1 MQYCVQF
8 WTDYGIWILDNHI
21 PIGTVK
27 MFKQNKNILPHA
39 ESKPFLPITLYWF
52 MLRQAII

>member
-1 MQYCVQF
+1 MEQTQNKVNQY
-8 WTDYGIWILDNHI
+8 YLL
-21 PIGTVK
+21 
-27 MFKQNKNILPHA
+27 KQNKNILPHA